1 MRKLTIQRRCQFSF
15 YKIKTI
21 KKPDFIILY
30 FPVLLIQ
37 KSWLEMHMNK
47 NVWIYRTLFSAVY
60 TYKWWITSF
69 NETVKRSLQQHQLNW
84 FKKLSR
90 PCPKPLNDKGYA
102 PNNNRSCLT
111 TTPAAILSLKPWL
124 VSSRNFGPRLY
135 NIWFFDVIMLIFY
148 HNITALEEQLNCP
161 GKNFAMKI
169 YLCKVVAKS
178 AKCTVQFCFEILPH
192 STQKT
197 TPYKP
202 LFSIIATYSVCLLNV
217 IHVFPTSKKMTWSLE
232 MNNWSDNLYQ
242 LQKSYGFQFAIR
254 EFLNVLL
261 WGNLSTTLKKLTST
275 K

>member
-1 MRKLTIQRRCQFSF
+1 MERPRSFSLLVQLSKYTAGSWDKYERNFDRICSQMRKLTIQRRCQFSF

-30 FPVLLIQ
+30 FPVVLIQ

-60 TYKWWITSF
+60 TSKCRITSF

-124 VSSRNFGPRLY
+124 VSSRNFGPRL
-135 NIWFFDVIMLIFY
+135 
-148 HNITALEEQLNCP
+148 
-161 GKNFAMKI
+161 
-169 YLCKVVAKS
+169 
-178 AKCTVQFCFEILPH
+178 
-192 STQKT
+192 
-197 TPYKP
+197 
-202 LFSIIATYSVCLLNV
+202 
-217 IHVFPTSKKMTWSLE
+217 
-232 MNNWSDNLYQ
+232 
-242 LQKSYGFQFAIR
+242 
-254 EFLNVLL
+254 
-261 WGNLSTTLKKLTST
+261 
-275 K
+275 